1 MQRNGAGDARRSSE
15 RSDDDLLL
23 VEQVTRNHVPSERFL
38 SGFMARYRIG
48 LHGELSFLDDS
59 MEDSNGYLRF
69 DVGGIEE
76 VRHSITTQ

>member
-1 MQRNGAGDARRSSE
+1 MHRNGAGDARRSSE

-23 VEQVTRNHVPSERFL
+23 VEQVTRNHVPSEGFL
-38 SGFMARYRIG
+38 SGFMARYRSG
-48 LHGELSFLDDS
+48 LQGELSSLDDS

-76 VRHSITTQ
+76 VRHSITAQ